1 MDHSNETVVI
11 DEKMQEEISEKMRSF
26 MGVQGLTSI
35 TVSSCL
41 SFIERITNG
50 ALFEN
55 VGDPKD
61 ILSDFGALN
70 VIGRILLN
78 ANGISNEEIDN
89 AIGKTWFSTN
99 TTADE
104 TLKKLKEKFDKK
116 EDESAEESEETVS

>member
-1 MDHSNETVVI
+1 MEHSNETVVI

-26 MGVQGLTSI
+26 MAVQGLTSI
-35 TVSSCL
+35 TLASCL
-41 SFIERITNG
+41 SFIEHITNG

-55 VGDPKD
+55 VGDPNE
-61 ILSDFGALN
+61 ILSDYGALN

-89 AIGKTWFSTN
+89 AIGKTWFTTN

-104 TLKKLKEKFDKK
+104 TLKKIKEQSEKK
-116 EDESAEESEETVS
+116 DDESAEESEETVS